1 MNYLAFLNNKITNTL
16 INALF
21 IGFCIVLFWG
31 CSSSQNTS
39 KSTANTANGTTSA
52 ASENSVDETKAL
64 IEDASAVDWSMIKD
78 DISTPNMMRST
89 MIAELSS
96 SNIGENAD
104 NYIENRRGYRVQIDF
119 TRDMNVADSL
129 KNAFNYRVRQLPTI
143 AYKAE
148 AYVIYRPPYYR
159 IRVGDFKDRLQA
171 LDYTKQLKKY
181 YPSSWVVADDINT
194 SLIPAKKN
202 HSPSRT
208 SGNSAPDSSN
218 YRQN

>member
-1 MNYLAFLNNKITNTL
+1 MNYIAFLNNKVTNTQ

-21 IGFCIVLFWG
+21 IGICMVLFWG

-39 KSTANTANGTTSA
+39 KSTANKSNGSTSA
-52 ASENSVDETKAL
+52 ESENSVDESKAL
-64 IEDASAVDWSMIKD
+64 NEDASAVDWTMIKD

-89 MIAELSS
+89 IIEELSS
-96 SNIGENAD
+96 STNRENAD

-129 KNAFNYRVRQLPTI
+129 KNAFNYRVRQLTTI
-143 AYKAE
+143 SYKAE

-171 LDYTKQLKKY
+171 LDYTKQLKRY

-194 SLIPAKKN
+194 SLIPAKKSN
-202 HSPSRT
+202 SPSRT